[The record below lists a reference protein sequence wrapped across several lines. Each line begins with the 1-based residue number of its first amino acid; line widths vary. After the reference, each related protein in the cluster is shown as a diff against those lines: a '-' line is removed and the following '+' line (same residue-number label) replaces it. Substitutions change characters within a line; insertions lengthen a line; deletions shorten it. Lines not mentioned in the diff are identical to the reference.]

1 MINPKLEALIL
12 IYSKDKITRYNEDK
26 FMHEKTKLISTLARV
41 RTRICYVQ
49 KYAYAKPKRWDG
61 GI

>member
-26 FMHEKTKLISTLARV
+26 TMHEKTKLVSILARV
-41 RTRICYVQ
+41 KT
-49 KYAYAKPKRWDG
+49 
-61 GI
+61 